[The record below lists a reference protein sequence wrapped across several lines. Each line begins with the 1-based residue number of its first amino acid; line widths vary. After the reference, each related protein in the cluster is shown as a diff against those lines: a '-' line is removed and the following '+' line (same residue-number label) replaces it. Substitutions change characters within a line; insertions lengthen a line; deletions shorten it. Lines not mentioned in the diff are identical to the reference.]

1 MKKIVITGGL
11 GYIGTELCR
20 LYSGISWKYKIIVID
35 RRFLSQR
42 VNELK
47 NWNIDFIQAGI
58 LDKKLLKN
66 ILIDADIVHHLAGI
80 TDVAYVHNDI
90 NLERDKRIEQVAI
103 EGTENII
110 NSISKNCKLI
120 FPSTHVIF
128 EGLKEIKKEIG
139 DSYDYAEIR
148 IALCFARKEIK

>member
-1 MKKIVITGGL
+1 M
-11 GYIGTELCR
+11 CR

-35 RRFLSQR
+35 RWFLSQR

-66 ILIDADIVHHLAGI
+66 ILIDEDIVRHLVGI

-90 NLERDKRIEQVAI
+90 NLERDKKIE
-103 EGTENII
+103 
-110 NSISKNCKLI
+110 
-120 FPSTHVIF
+120 
-128 EGLKEIKKEIG
+128 
-139 DSYDYAEIR
+139 
-148 IALCFARKEIK
+148 